1 MRTYIIIMSLFFM
14 LSACGNQSGGQLE
27 GRNGGGGGVEYD
39 YYPSEPPGPEDNG
52 YYDEFYVD
60 ELTDEIDSL
69 KSVLSE
75 INSLASDALDSEN
88 IEEIYDILEEIQNE
102 SQ

>member
-1 MRTYIIIMSLFFM
+1 MRTFIIIISLFFM

-27 GRNGGGGGVEYD
+27 GRNSGGGEYD
-39 YYPSEPPGPEDNG
+39 YYPSEPPGPEDYG

-69 KSVLSE
+69 KSVLSN

>member
-1 MRTYIIIMSLFFM
+1 MF
-14 LSACGNQSGGQLE
+14 SACGNSSGGQLE
-27 GRNGGGGGVEYD
+27 GRNGGGGYD
-39 YYPSEPPGPEDNG
+39 YDYFPDEPPGPEENG
-52 YYDEFYVD
+52 YYDELYVED
-60 ELTDEIDSL
+60 LTNEIDSL